1 MVSAVSEQFWVQF
14 QSSFRAVLRAV
25 LKQDVRAVPE
35 QLIGTIEQ
43 FWSSFRCIFSSA
55 LLRAICEQRR
65 WNFRGVSER
74 DGASYPASSKVK
86 LSSEFIAISTSFYSN
101 FRAISISFQSN
112 VRAMSEQCQ
121 SSFRPIAEQFQS
133 NVRCQCHFDVIL
145 VSFCHDILVSF

>member
-1 MVSAVSEQFWVQF
+1 MQF

-25 LKQDVRAVPE
+25 LKQDVRVVPE

-43 FWSSFRCIFSSA
+43 FRSSFRCIFSSA
-55 LLRAICEQRR
+55 LLQ
-65 WNFRGVSER
+65 GVSER

-112 VRAMSEQCQ
+112 VRAMSEQFQTNFRAVSEQCQ
-121 SSFRPIAEQFQS
+121 
-133 NVRCQCHFDVIL
+133 
-145 VSFCHDILVSF
+145 VSF